1 MAWDISSVNFGSV
14 KSILLVADFVN
25 CQYVWCWQP
34 FPLLS
39 QRCGSIFGWSLNWY
53 IQASTWLYRCPS
65 QVPTG
70 ALHTNVG
77 SNGRLYVSW
86 CQQPLSISSM
96 ASKSKQRSATMQIQE
111 ALRLRD
117 EYHTWHTPGR
127 RLEDKHPPLYLSVRC
142 LCANC
147 HCLSMIFAS
156 TSSSW
161 FYMTQTSQDRK
172 ERSASKYITLARGI
186 SQSLHFIKSERCSQL
201 VFRWNAFHLGT
212 HIHRKI
218 FVNESLLHSCLD
230 IFHCGVEMV
239 RFTDSTKR
247 LGLLSSFLY
256 TGYDSMK
263 RYHSLSLWTDLRS
276 FTVTLVFDNAFF
288 IFGLFYFWFI
298 QIVYFFFRHIH
309 IIAYLPWRNGIFAD
323 ASFTDIYSLMSER
336 LYIVRKYFLQFLFRH
351 YQLINSHLFIVFG
364 NQLSHF
370 VHIRQS
376 IS

>member
-1 MAWDISSVNFGSV
+1 MAWDISSVNLGSV

-186 SQSLHFIKSERCSQL
+186 SQSFTSSRVSDARSLSSDGMPFTLALTSTVRYSSMKACFTPALTYSI
-201 VFRWNAFHLGT
+201 VVWRWFGLQTQPNGLACCLLSYTLGT
-212 HIHRKI
+212 TRWKDTTRCHGERTCAASRSPWCSI
-218 FVNESLLHSCLD
+218 
-230 IFHCGVEMV
+230 M
-239 RFTDSTKR
+239 
-247 LGLLSSFLY
+247 LSSYSVYSTSDLY
-256 TGYDSMK
+256 K
-263 RYHSLSLWTDLRS
+263 L
-276 FTVTLVFDNAFF
+276 
-288 IFGLFYFWFI
+288 
-298 QIVYFFFRHIH
+298 
-309 IIAYLPWRNGIFAD
+309 
-323 ASFTDIYSLMSER
+323 
-336 LYIVRKYFLQFLFRH
+336 
-351 YQLINSHLFIVFG
+351 
-364 NQLSHF
+364 
-370 VHIRQS
+370 S
-376 IS
+376 ISSFGTYT